1 MSRQGQAEI
10 SKKELVFFPP
20 ERTDVVTVVIIVI
33 EGSAFQIKVKIK

>member
-1 MSRQGQAEI
+1 MSRHGSAGR
-10 SKKELVFFPP
+10 SKKELFFPP